1 MGNGARREYAA
12 AIKGRYQRSDRRQ
25 KAAILDE
32 FCAVCGYNRKYA
44 IRLLGQKKRPARRR
58 RSGPRPLYDGSV
70 LAHLKA
76 LWLATDQM
84 CSRKLVV
91 AIRLWMPY
99 YEAEYGGLDPT
110 VRAKLLKLSPA
121 TCDRLLGPS
130 RARLKQKGKCTTR
143 PGRLLRNV
151 IPIRPDK
158 ATMDRPGFIEADT
171 VAHCGDSLEGQFAW
185 SITYTDI
192 RSGWTDNRAV
202 WGKGA
207 TGVVQQ
213 TREMEA
219 SLAFPIIAFWSD
231 NGGEFLNNHLW
242 RYFAYRD
249 DPIHFARSRP
259 YKKDDNAHVEQKNWT
274 HVRQLLGY
282 DRIDKAELVPMMNDI
297 YTLWGPYQNHF
308 SPARRLVAKTRI
320 NSKWVK
326 KYDKPKTPYQRL
338 LDSTHV
344 DEQAKEDLKV
354 VHKTLN
360 PFHLKKEIEKKLK
373 QLFNDLWKHEP

>member
-1 MGNGARREYAA
+1 MGTSSRKEYLA
-12 AIKGRYQRSDRRQ
+12 AIRTRYCRAGRHD

-44 IRLLGQKKRPARRR
+44 IRILNKKGRSARRR
-58 RSGPRPLYDGSV
+58 PGPRPFYDGPV

-84 CSRKLVV
+84 CSRKLVA

-99 YEAEYGGLDPT
+99 YEQECGGLESA
-110 VRAKLLKLSPA
+110 VRAKLLTLSPA
-121 TCDRLLGPS
+121 TCDRLLKPARVRRGP
-130 RARLKQKGKCTTR
+130 KGKCATR

-171 VAHCGDSLEGQFAW
+171 VAHCGDSLDGQHAW

-207 TGVVQQ
+207 TGVVEQ
-213 TREMEA
+213 TRKMEA
-219 SLAFPIIAFWSD
+219 SLAFPLIAFWSD
-231 NGGEFLNNHLW
+231 NGSEFLNDHLW
-242 RYFAYRD
+242 RYFANRTS
-249 DPIHFARSRP
+249 PIRFARSRP

-274 HVRQLLGY
+274 HVRQLFGY
-282 DRIDKAELVPMMNDI
+282 DRIDKAELVPAMNDI
-297 YTLWGPYQNHF
+297 YALWRLYQNHF

-320 NSKWVK
+320 NSRWVK
-326 KYDKPKTPYQRL
+326 KYDAPTTPYQRL
-338 LDSTHV
+338 LDSPHITP
-344 DEQAKEDLKV
+344 EAKEKLTA
-354 VHKTLN
+354 VHKTIN
-360 PFHLKKEIEKKLK
+360 PFHLKKEIEKNLRR
-373 QLFNDLWKHEP
+373 LFNELRKHEP

>member
-1 MGNGARREYAA
+1 MGTSSRKEYLA
-12 AIKGRYQRSDRRQ
+12 AIRTRYRRAGRRG

-44 IRLLGQKKRPARRR
+44 IRILNQKRRAVRRR
-58 RSGPRPLYDGSV
+58 PGPPPFYDGPV
-70 LAHLKA
+70 LAHLKV

-84 CSRKLVV
+84 CSKKLVV

-121 TCDRLLGPS
+121 TCDRLLKPA
-130 RARLKQKGKCTTR
+130 RARRGPKGKCATR

-171 VAHCGDSLEGQFAW
+171 VAHCGNSLDGQFAW

-192 RSGWTDNRAV
+192 QSGWTDNRTV

-207 TGVVQQ
+207 AGVVEQ
-213 TREMEA
+213 TRAMEA
-219 SLAFPIIAFWSD
+219 TLPFPLIAFWSD
-231 NGGEFLNNHLW
+231 NGSEFLNDHLW
-242 RYFAYRD
+242 RYFAHRN

-259 YKKDDNAHVEQKNWT
+259 YKKNDNAHVEQKNWT

-282 DRIDKAELVPMMNDI
+282 DRIDKAELVGTMNQI
-297 YTLWGPYQNHF
+297 YALWGLYQNYF

-326 KYDKPKTPYQRL
+326 TYDNPRTPYQRL
-338 LDSTHV
+338 LDSPHIAQ
-344 DEQAKEDLKV
+344 QAKQNLTA
-354 VHKTLN
+354 VHETLN
-360 PFHLKKEIEKKLK
+360 PFHLKKEIEKKLR
-373 QLFNDLWKHEP
+373 QLFNDLQKHEP